1 VDLDEFKRLVQEG
14 KMVTSIPEGVPVYL
28 GAGIHLIATKVNSS
42 VEPQDLIR
50 EVEDELRGL
59 RGEPTSD
66 AVCAEA
72 YAAYLQDPS
81 DAGLERLRAAY
92 EVVPGHLREFL
103 MMPDGSERDL
113 DDAIRALLGY
123 PDD

>member
-1 VDLDEFKRLVQEG
+1 MPSRTEEAGAERPKSRRGAEKRKDV
-14 KMVTSIPEGVPVYL
+14 
-28 GAGIHLIATKVNSS
+28 S
-42 VEPQDLIR
+42 VEA
-50 EVEDELRGL
+50 G
-59 RGEPTSD
+59 
-66 AVCAEA
+66 AESPCPAA